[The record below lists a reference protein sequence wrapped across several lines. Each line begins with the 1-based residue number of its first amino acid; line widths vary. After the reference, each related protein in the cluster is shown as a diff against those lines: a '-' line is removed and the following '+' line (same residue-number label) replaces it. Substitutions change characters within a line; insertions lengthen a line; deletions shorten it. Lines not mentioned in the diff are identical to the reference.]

1 MNDVEKMIAVRD
13 VDGLNDAISFL
24 RKDGRLVEAYR
35 VCKLAQQ
42 NNLDVTASAVWVL
55 YDFLKADSEFTK
67 YMRLVQENYEIQKT
81 IFSDDYEI
89 GYFSLYIK
97 LTQAQIIRKAWEL
110 SKQEKWD
117 ELHKLVTTSFTFFVN
132 QEFNLSDWD
141 SELTST
147 DNYYSGKN
155 QMLGI
160 SGFLGDLISCYVRSE
175 YFLHTDIQ
183 TIMNEVLNFYS
194 KYKDNYIYMGK
205 ILGIMLTAVIWEKY
219 KSKDYAA
226 IDRCCKLVV
235 REIDRE
241 HFSGTPFELI
251 LVLSQIKYYQL
262 GNNKVEI
269 TKREN
274 GYIYLVEKVL
284 DFSKIPDDYLS
295 PTKNVMEDKE
305 YASKIIQIMQGYAKS
320 LCNRADSIER
330 YLKVVLEIFALEKTK
345 RLREYRG
352 HYGKNLINDFIR
364 VYGYV
369 EYEQD
374 KKHLIQEYGS
384 FLKKKEQ
391 LSYNDDLIRESIGEN
406 IIYLVYK
413 TTPKEFENLTD
424 TLIAELPVTIFENK
438 VTEFNKALLITK
450 FNISN
455 PKEYLRLMT
464 WVLSND
470 KSFVVENFKE
480 VENPDDPSRP
490 YPSDFS
496 KLLSS
501 YYTAVSRTNS
511 DILASLDL
519 WLDKLSEVKKFYTSN
534 KTVVEFLRIFLKLA
548 KENSDS
554 LTQQQVQVII
564 DKLGSVVFEN
574 YKGNKWIG
582 YYYCKILSDHDFDE
596 EAGKAFDKFLVTD
609 RGNSWLWKA
618 YADFVKDDSELRIA
632 ALFEFLKTK
641 GDSDEV
647 RKEIIEYL
655 VAAKNPE
662 YYGPIKFE
670 LSKIK
675 DKEYKAKLEEKSN
688 FYVVGSDGKK
698 FIDIVVLDKNG
709 EKVEGIIIDEELLK
723 KINLYE
729 CYFARLVPKKVKK
742 AGMKPRFE
750 LVGDVEETTDYTFK
764 VRFIQNY
771 EGVYKRG
778 LDPWDNRDL
787 IVTDYENKRIPA
799 WMVEEYHLQND
810 DKVKV
815 TQKIKQ
821 KKNKLLWQIV
831 DIKKLETE

>member
-13 VDGLNDAISFL
+13 VDGLNDTISFL
-24 RKDGRLVEAYR
+24 RKDGRLVEAYN

-42 NNLDVTASAVWVL
+42 NNLDVTASAAWVL

-97 LTQAQIIRKAWEL
+97 LTQAQIIRKAWKL

-132 QEFNLSDWD
+132 QEFNLANWD

-155 QMLGI
+155 QMVGI

-175 YFLHTDIQ
+175 HFLHADIQ

-320 LCNRADSIER
+320 LCNRSDSIER

-369 EYEQD
+369 EYVQD

-391 LSYNDDLIRESIGEN
+391 LSCNDDLIRESIGEN

-413 TTPKEFENLTD
+413 TTPKESENLTD

-496 KLLSS
+496 
-501 YYTAVSRTNS
+501 
-511 DILASLDL
+511 
-519 WLDKLSEVKKFYTSN
+519 
-534 KTVVEFLRIFLKLA
+534 
-548 KENSDS
+548 
-554 LTQQQVQVII
+554 
-564 DKLGSVVFEN
+564 
-574 YKGNKWIG
+574 
-582 YYYCKILSDHDFDE
+582 
-596 EAGKAFDKFLVTD
+596 
-609 RGNSWLWKA
+609 
-618 YADFVKDDSELRIA
+618 
-632 ALFEFLKTK
+632 
-641 GDSDEV
+641 
-647 RKEIIEYL
+647 
-655 VAAKNPE
+655 
-662 YYGPIKFE
+662 
-670 LSKIK
+670 
-675 DKEYKAKLEEKSN
+675 
-688 FYVVGSDGKK
+688 
-698 FIDIVVLDKNG
+698 
-709 EKVEGIIIDEELLK
+709 
-723 KINLYE
+723 
-729 CYFARLVPKKVKK
+729 
-742 AGMKPRFE
+742 
-750 LVGDVEETTDYTFK
+750 
-764 VRFIQNY
+764 
-771 EGVYKRG
+771 
-778 LDPWDNRDL
+778 
-787 IVTDYENKRIPA
+787 
-799 WMVEEYHLQND
+799 
-810 DKVKV
+810 
-815 TQKIKQ
+815 
-821 KKNKLLWQIV
+821 
-831 DIKKLETE
+831 

>member
-13 VDGLNDAISFL
+13 VDGLNDTISFL
-24 RKDGRLVEAYR
+24 RKDGRLVEAYN

-42 NNLDVTASAVWVL
+42 NNLDVTASAAWVL

-97 LTQAQIIRKAWEL
+97 LTQAQIIRKAWKL

-132 QEFNLSDWD
+132 QEFNLANWD

-155 QMLGI
+155 QMVGI

-175 YFLHTDIQ
+175 HFLHADIQ

-320 LCNRADSIER
+320 LCNRSDSIER

-369 EYEQD
+369 EYVQD

-391 LSYNDDLIRESIGEN
+391 LSCNDDLIRESIGEN

-413 TTPKEFENLTD
+413 TTPKESENLTD

-574 YKGNKWIG
+574 YKGNKWTG
-582 YYYCKILSDHDFDE
+582 FYYSKILLDHDFDE

-632 ALFEFLKTK
+632 ALLEFLKTK

-647 RKEIIEYL
+647 
-655 VAAKNPE
+655 
-662 YYGPIKFE
+662 
-670 LSKIK
+670 
-675 DKEYKAKLEEKSN
+675 
-688 FYVVGSDGKK
+688 
-698 FIDIVVLDKNG
+698 
-709 EKVEGIIIDEELLK
+709 
-723 KINLYE
+723 
-729 CYFARLVPKKVKK
+729 
-742 AGMKPRFE
+742 
-750 LVGDVEETTDYTFK
+750 
-764 VRFIQNY
+764 
-771 EGVYKRG
+771 
-778 LDPWDNRDL
+778 
-787 IVTDYENKRIPA
+787 
-799 WMVEEYHLQND
+799 
-810 DKVKV
+810 
-815 TQKIKQ
+815 
-821 KKNKLLWQIV
+821 
-831 DIKKLETE
+831 